1 MVFIDLSNLASIYKK
16 DIIKQYNQQFSN
28 SQNLPIKKMNY
39 KDSYTSIK
47 ESGDGKIV
55 ITFAE
60 KIGEYV
66 MTFIIV
72 FSRPIENGYDLK
84 IYSEHFQA
92 INHQLM
98 VKPGASLDTIK
109 NVRSHSMA
117 IGQCNA
123 AIKKYNLDVIIMAD
137 TAGSAKFISEQGT
150 MEDSAIASTLAA
162 DTYGLDIVDTN
173 IQDMKNNTTRFLIM
187 SKDLQQERKENLSYL
202 TSCIFEVK
210 SVPSALYKALG
221 GFATNGVNLTKLE
234 SFIVDGDFNKAQFY
248 IDLDGHAE
256 DQSVKGALEELSFY
270 TEKLKV
276 LGVYP
281 KHSYRNN

>member
-1 MVFIDLSNLASIYKK
+1 MKKIAFQGELGAYSHLACIEAAP
-16 DIIKQYNQQFSN
+16 DHNPVACRTF
-28 SQNLPIKKMNY
+28 
-39 KDSYTSIK
+39 
-47 ESGDGKIV
+47 ESAMEHVNASECHLAMI
-55 ITFAE
+55 
-60 KIGEYV
+60 
-66 MTFIIV
+66 
-72 FSRPIENGYDLK
+72 PIENSVAGRVADIHYLLGGYDLK
-84 IYSEHFQA
+84 IYSEHFQE

-117 IGQCNA
+117 IGQCHA

-187 SKDLQQERKENLSYL
+187 SKDLQQERNEKLSYL

-248 IDLDGHAE
+248 IDLDGHVE

>member
-1 MVFIDLSNLASIYKK
+1 MKKIAFQGELGAYSHLACIEAAP
-16 DIIKQYNQQFSN
+16 DHNPVACRTF
-28 SQNLPIKKMNY
+28 
-39 KDSYTSIK
+39 
-47 ESGDGKIV
+47 ESAMEQVNASECHLAMI
-55 ITFAE
+55 
-60 KIGEYV
+60 
-66 MTFIIV
+66 
-72 FSRPIENGYDLK
+72 PIENSVAGRVADIHYLLGGYDLK
-84 IYSEHFQA
+84 IYSEHFQE

-117 IGQCNA
+117 IGQCHA

-150 MEDSAIASTLAA
+150 IEDSAIASTLAA

-210 SVPSALYKALG
+210 SVPSSLYKALG

>member
-1 MVFIDLSNLASIYKK
+1 MKKIAFQGELGAYSHLACIEAAP
-16 DIIKQYNQQFSN
+16 DHNPVACRTF
-28 SQNLPIKKMNY
+28 
-39 KDSYTSIK
+39 
-47 ESGDGKIV
+47 ESAMEQVSASECHLAMI
-55 ITFAE
+55 
-60 KIGEYV
+60 
-66 MTFIIV
+66 
-72 FSRPIENGYDLK
+72 PIENSVAGRVADIHYLLGGYDLK
-84 IYSEHFQA
+84 IYSEHFQE

-117 IGQCNA
+117 IGQCHA

-150 MEDSAIASTLAA
+150 MEDSAIASILAA

-187 SKDLQQERKENLSYL
+187 SKDLQQERNENLSYL

>member
-1 MVFIDLSNLASIYKK
+1 MKKIAFQGELGAYSHLACIEAAP
-16 DIIKQYNQQFSN
+16 DHNPVACRTF
-28 SQNLPIKKMNY
+28 
-39 KDSYTSIK
+39 
-47 ESGDGKIV
+47 ESAMEQVSASECHLAMI
-55 ITFAE
+55 
-60 KIGEYV
+60 
-66 MTFIIV
+66 
-72 FSRPIENGYDLK
+72 PIENSVAGRVADIHYLLGGYDLK
-84 IYSEHFQA
+84 IYSEHFQE

-117 IGQCNA
+117 IGQCHA

-162 DTYGLDIVDTN
+162 DTYGLDIVDAN

-187 SKDLQQERKENLSYL
+187 SKELQQERNENLSYL

>member
-1 MVFIDLSNLASIYKK
+1 MKKIAFQGELGAYSHLACIEAAP
-16 DIIKQYNQQFSN
+16 DHNPVACRTF
-28 SQNLPIKKMNY
+28 
-39 KDSYTSIK
+39 
-47 ESGDGKIV
+47 ESAMEQVNASECHLAMI
-55 ITFAE
+55 
-60 KIGEYV
+60 
-66 MTFIIV
+66 
-72 FSRPIENGYDLK
+72 PIENSVAGRVADIHYLLGGYDLK
-84 IYSEHFQA
+84 IYSEHFQE

-187 SKDLQQERKENLSYL
+187 SKEFQQERNENLSYL

>member
-1 MVFIDLSNLASIYKK
+1 MKKIAFQGELGAYSHLACIEAAP
-16 DIIKQYNQQFSN
+16 DHNPVACRTF
-28 SQNLPIKKMNY
+28 
-39 KDSYTSIK
+39 
-47 ESGDGKIV
+47 ESAMEQVNASECHLAMI
-55 ITFAE
+55 
-60 KIGEYV
+60 
-66 MTFIIV
+66 
-72 FSRPIENGYDLK
+72 PIENSVAGRVADIHYLLGGYDLK
-84 IYSEHFQA
+84 IYSEHFQE

-150 MEDSAIASTLAA
+150 MEDSVIASTLAA

-187 SKDLQQERKENLSYL
+187 SKELQQERNENLSYL

>member
-1 MVFIDLSNLASIYKK
+1 MKKIAFQGELGAYSHLACIEAAPDHNPVACRTFESAMEQVNASECDLAMI
-16 DIIKQYNQQFSN
+16 
-28 SQNLPIKKMNY
+28 
-39 KDSYTSIK
+39 
-47 ESGDGKIV
+47 
-55 ITFAE
+55 
-60 KIGEYV
+60 
-66 MTFIIV
+66 
-72 FSRPIENGYDLK
+72 PIENSVAGRVADIHYLLGGYDLK
-84 IYSEHFQA
+84 IYSEHFQE

-117 IGQCNA
+117 IGQCHA

-187 SKDLQQERKENLSYL
+187 SKDLQQERNENLSYL

>member
-1 MVFIDLSNLASIYKK
+1 MKKIAFQGELGAYSHLACIEAAP
-16 DIIKQYNQQFSN
+16 DHNPVACRTF
-28 SQNLPIKKMNY
+28 
-39 KDSYTSIK
+39 
-47 ESGDGKIV
+47 ESAMEQVNASECHLAMI
-55 ITFAE
+55 
-60 KIGEYV
+60 
-66 MTFIIV
+66 
-72 FSRPIENGYDLK
+72 PIENSVAGRVVDIHYLLGGYDLK
-84 IYSEHFQA
+84 IYSEHFQE

-150 MEDSAIASTLAA
+150 TEDSAIASTLAA

-173 IQDMKNNTTRFLIM
+173 IQDMKNNTTRFLIR
-187 SKDLQQERKENLSYL
+187 SKELQQERNENLSYL

>member
-1 MVFIDLSNLASIYKK
+1 
-16 DIIKQYNQQFSN
+16 
-28 SQNLPIKKMNY
+28 
-39 KDSYTSIK
+39 
-47 ESGDGKIV
+47 
-55 ITFAE
+55 
-60 KIGEYV
+60 
-66 MTFIIV
+66 
-72 FSRPIENGYDLK
+72 
-84 IYSEHFQA
+84 
-92 INHQLM
+92 M

-150 MEDSAIASTLAA
+150 TEDSAIASTLAA

-173 IQDMKNNTTRFLIM
+173 IQDMKSNTTRFLIM
-187 SKDLQQERKENLSYL
+187 SKELQQERNENLSYL

>member
-1 MVFIDLSNLASIYKK
+1 MKKIAFQGELGAYSHLACIEAAP
-16 DIIKQYNQQFSN
+16 DHTPVACRTF
-28 SQNLPIKKMNY
+28 
-39 KDSYTSIK
+39 
-47 ESGDGKIV
+47 ESAMEQVSASECHLAMI
-55 ITFAE
+55 
-60 KIGEYV
+60 
-66 MTFIIV
+66 
-72 FSRPIENGYDLK
+72 PIENSVAGRVADIHYLLGGYDLK
-84 IYSEHFQA
+84 IYSEHFQE

-117 IGQCNA
+117 IGQCHA

-187 SKDLQQERKENLSYL
+187 SKDLQQERNENLSYL

>member
-1 MVFIDLSNLASIYKK
+1 MKKIAFQGELGAYSHLACIEAVP
-16 DIIKQYNQQFSN
+16 DHNPVACRTF
-28 SQNLPIKKMNY
+28 
-39 KDSYTSIK
+39 
-47 ESGDGKIV
+47 ESAMEQVNASECHLAMI
-55 ITFAE
+55 
-60 KIGEYV
+60 
-66 MTFIIV
+66 
-72 FSRPIENGYDLK
+72 PIENSVAGRVADIHYLLGGYDLK
-84 IYSEHFQA
+84 IYSEHFQE

-117 IGQCNA
+117 IGQCHA

-137 TAGSAKFISEQGT
+137 TAGSAKFISEQGI

-187 SKDLQQERKENLSYL
+187 SKDLQQERNEKLSYL

>member
-1 MVFIDLSNLASIYKK
+1 MKKIAFQGELGAYSHLACIEAAP
-16 DIIKQYNQQFSN
+16 DHNPVACRTF
-28 SQNLPIKKMNY
+28 
-39 KDSYTSIK
+39 
-47 ESGDGKIV
+47 ESAMEQVSASECHLAMI
-55 ITFAE
+55 
-60 KIGEYV
+60 
-66 MTFIIV
+66 
-72 FSRPIENGYDLK
+72 PIENSVAGRVADIHYLLGGYDLK
-84 IYSEHFQA
+84 IYSEHFQE

-187 SKDLQQERKENLSYL
+187 SKELQQERNENLSYL

>member
-1 MVFIDLSNLASIYKK
+1 MKKIAFQGELGAYSHLACIEAAP
-16 DIIKQYNQQFSN
+16 DHNPVACRTF
-28 SQNLPIKKMNY
+28 
-39 KDSYTSIK
+39 
-47 ESGDGKIV
+47 ESAMEQVNASECHLAMI
-55 ITFAE
+55 
-60 KIGEYV
+60 
-66 MTFIIV
+66 
-72 FSRPIENGYDLK
+72 PIENSVAGRVADIHYLLGGYDLK
-84 IYSEHFQA
+84 IYSEHFQE

-117 IGQCNA
+117 IGQCHA

-150 MEDSAIASTLAA
+150 IEDSAIASTLAA

-173 IQDMKNNTTRFLIM
+173 IQDMKSNTTRFLIM
-187 SKDLQQERKENLSYL
+187 SKELQQERNENLSYL

>member
-1 MVFIDLSNLASIYKK
+1 MKKIAFQGELGAYSHLACIEAAP
-16 DIIKQYNQQFSN
+16 DHNPVACRTF
-28 SQNLPIKKMNY
+28 
-39 KDSYTSIK
+39 
-47 ESGDGKIV
+47 ESAMEQVNASECHLAMI
-55 ITFAE
+55 
-60 KIGEYV
+60 
-66 MTFIIV
+66 
-72 FSRPIENGYDLK
+72 PIENSVAGRVADIHYLLGGYDLK
-84 IYSEHFQA
+84 IYSEHFQE

-117 IGQCNA
+117 IGQCHA

-150 MEDSAIASTLAA
+150 IEDSAIASTLAA

-187 SKDLQQERKENLSYL
+187 SKELQQERNENLSYL

>member
-1 MVFIDLSNLASIYKK
+1 MKKIAFQGELGAYSHLACIEAAP
-16 DIIKQYNQQFSN
+16 DHNPVACRTF
-28 SQNLPIKKMNY
+28 
-39 KDSYTSIK
+39 
-47 ESGDGKIV
+47 ES
-55 ITFAE
+55 AME
-60 KIGEYV
+60 KVNASECHLA
-66 MTFIIV
+66 MM
-72 FSRPIENGYDLK
+72 PIENSVAGRVADIHYLLGGYDLK
-84 IYSEHFQA
+84 IYSEHFQE
-92 INHQLM
+92 INHQLI

-150 MEDSAIASTLAA
+150 IEDSAIASTLAA

>member
-1 MVFIDLSNLASIYKK
+1 MKKIAFQGELGAYSHLACIEAAP
-16 DIIKQYNQQFSN
+16 DHNPVACRTF
-28 SQNLPIKKMNY
+28 
-39 KDSYTSIK
+39 
-47 ESGDGKIV
+47 ESAMEQVNASECHLAMI
-55 ITFAE
+55 
-60 KIGEYV
+60 
-66 MTFIIV
+66 
-72 FSRPIENGYDLK
+72 PIENSVAGRVADIHYLLGGYDLK
-84 IYSEHFQA
+84 IYSEHFQE

-117 IGQCNA
+117 IGQCHV

-187 SKDLQQERKENLSYL
+187 SKELQQERNENLSYL

>member
-1 MVFIDLSNLASIYKK
+1 MKKIAFQGELGAYSHLACIEAAP
-16 DIIKQYNQQFSN
+16 DHNPVACRTF
-28 SQNLPIKKMNY
+28 
-39 KDSYTSIK
+39 
-47 ESGDGKIV
+47 ESAMEQVNASECHLAMI
-55 ITFAE
+55 
-60 KIGEYV
+60 
-66 MTFIIV
+66 
-72 FSRPIENGYDLK
+72 PIENSVAGRVADIHYLLGGYDLK
-84 IYSEHFQA
+84 IYSEHFQE

-150 MEDSAIASTLAA
+150 IEDSAIASTLAA

-187 SKDLQQERKENLSYL
+187 SKELQQERNENLSYL

>member
-1 MVFIDLSNLASIYKK
+1 MKKIAFQGELGAYSHLACIEAAP
-16 DIIKQYNQQFSN
+16 DHNPVACRTF
-28 SQNLPIKKMNY
+28 
-39 KDSYTSIK
+39 
-47 ESGDGKIV
+47 ESAMEQVNASECHLAMI
-55 ITFAE
+55 
-60 KIGEYV
+60 
-66 MTFIIV
+66 
-72 FSRPIENGYDLK
+72 PIENSVAGRVADIHYLLGGYDLK
-84 IYSEHFQA
+84 IYSEHFQE

-117 IGQCNA
+117 IGQCHA

-187 SKDLQQERKENLSYL
+187 SKELQQERNEDLSYL

>member
-1 MVFIDLSNLASIYKK
+1 MKKIAFQGELGAYSHLACIEAAP
-16 DIIKQYNQQFSN
+16 DHNPVACRTF
-28 SQNLPIKKMNY
+28 
-39 KDSYTSIK
+39 
-47 ESGDGKIV
+47 ESAMEQVNASECHLAMI
-55 ITFAE
+55 
-60 KIGEYV
+60 
-66 MTFIIV
+66 
-72 FSRPIENGYDLK
+72 PIENSVAGRVADIHYLLGGYDLK
-84 IYSEHFQA
+84 IYSEHFQE

-117 IGQCNA
+117 IGQCHA

-187 SKDLQQERKENLSYL
+187 SKELQQERNENLSYL

-270 TEKLKV
+270 TDKLKV

>member
-1 MVFIDLSNLASIYKK
+1 MKKIAFQGELGAYSHLACIEAAP
-16 DIIKQYNQQFSN
+16 DHNPVACRTF
-28 SQNLPIKKMNY
+28 
-39 KDSYTSIK
+39 
-47 ESGDGKIV
+47 ESAMEQVNASECHLAMI
-55 ITFAE
+55 
-60 KIGEYV
+60 
-66 MTFIIV
+66 
-72 FSRPIENGYDLK
+72 PIENSVAGRVADIHYLLGGYDLK
-84 IYSEHFQA
+84 IYSEHFQE

-98 VKPGASLDTIK
+98 VKPGAALDTIK

-117 IGQCNA
+117 IGQCHA

-187 SKDLQQERKENLSYL
+187 SKELQQERNENLSYL

>member
-1 MVFIDLSNLASIYKK
+1 MKKIAFQGELGAYSHLACIEAAP
-16 DIIKQYNQQFSN
+16 DHNPVACRTF
-28 SQNLPIKKMNY
+28 
-39 KDSYTSIK
+39 
-47 ESGDGKIV
+47 ESAMEQVNASECHLAMI
-55 ITFAE
+55 
-60 KIGEYV
+60 
-66 MTFIIV
+66 
-72 FSRPIENGYDLK
+72 PIENSVAGRVADIHYLLGGYNLK
-84 IYSEHFQA
+84 IYSEHFQE

-117 IGQCNA
+117 IGQCHA

-173 IQDMKNNTTRFLIM
+173 IQDMKSNTTRFLIM
-187 SKDLQQERKENLSYL
+187 SKELQQERNENLSYL

>member
-1 MVFIDLSNLASIYKK
+1 MKKIAFQGELGAYSHLACIEAAS
-16 DIIKQYNQQFSN
+16 DHNPVACRTF
-28 SQNLPIKKMNY
+28 
-39 KDSYTSIK
+39 
-47 ESGDGKIV
+47 ESAMEQVNASECHLAMI
-55 ITFAE
+55 
-60 KIGEYV
+60 
-66 MTFIIV
+66 
-72 FSRPIENGYDLK
+72 PIENSVAGRVADIHYLLGGYDLK
-84 IYSEHFQA
+84 IYSEHFQE

-117 IGQCNA
+117 IGQCHA

-187 SKDLQQERKENLSYL
+187 SKELQQERNENLSYL

>member
-1 MVFIDLSNLASIYKK
+1 MKKIAFQGELGAYSHLACIEAAP
-16 DIIKQYNQQFSN
+16 DHNPVACRTF
-28 SQNLPIKKMNY
+28 
-39 KDSYTSIK
+39 
-47 ESGDGKIV
+47 ESAMEQVNASECHLAMI
-55 ITFAE
+55 
-60 KIGEYV
+60 
-66 MTFIIV
+66 
-72 FSRPIENGYDLK
+72 PIENSVAGRVADIHYLLGGYDLK
-84 IYSEHFQA
+84 IYSEHFQE

-117 IGQCNA
+117 IGQCHA

-150 MEDSAIASTLAA
+150 MEDSVIASTLAA

-187 SKDLQQERKENLSYL
+187 SKELQQERNENLSYL

>member
-1 MVFIDLSNLASIYKK
+1 MKKIAFQGELGAYSHLACIEAAP
-16 DIIKQYNQQFSN
+16 DHNPVACRTF
-28 SQNLPIKKMNY
+28 
-39 KDSYTSIK
+39 
-47 ESGDGKIV
+47 ESAMEQVSASECHLAMI
-55 ITFAE
+55 
-60 KIGEYV
+60 
-66 MTFIIV
+66 
-72 FSRPIENGYDLK
+72 PIENSVAGRVADIHYLLGGYDLK
-84 IYSEHFQA
+84 IYSEHFQE

-117 IGQCNA
+117 IGQCHA

-187 SKDLQQERKENLSYL
+187 SKELQQERDENLSYL

>member
-1 MVFIDLSNLASIYKK
+1 MKKIAFQGELGAYSHLACIEAVP
-16 DIIKQYNQQFSN
+16 DHNPVACRTF
-28 SQNLPIKKMNY
+28 
-39 KDSYTSIK
+39 
-47 ESGDGKIV
+47 ESAMEQVNASECHLAMI
-55 ITFAE
+55 
-60 KIGEYV
+60 
-66 MTFIIV
+66 
-72 FSRPIENGYDLK
+72 PIENSVAGRVADIHYLLGGYDLK
-84 IYSEHFQA
+84 IYSEHFQE

-117 IGQCNA
+117 IGQCHA

-150 MEDSAIASTLAA
+150 TEDSAIASTLAA

-187 SKDLQQERKENLSYL
+187 SKELQQERNENLSYL

>member
-1 MVFIDLSNLASIYKK
+1 MKKIAFQGELGAYSHLACIEAAP
-16 DIIKQYNQQFSN
+16 DYNPVACRTF
-28 SQNLPIKKMNY
+28 
-39 KDSYTSIK
+39 
-47 ESGDGKIV
+47 ESAMEQVNASECHLAMI
-55 ITFAE
+55 
-60 KIGEYV
+60 
-66 MTFIIV
+66 
-72 FSRPIENGYDLK
+72 PIENSVAGRVADIHYLLGGYDLK
-84 IYSEHFQA
+84 IYSEHFQE

-173 IQDMKNNTTRFLIM
+173 IQDMINNTTRFLIM
-187 SKDLQQERKENLSYL
+187 SKDLQQERNEKMSYL

>member
-1 MVFIDLSNLASIYKK
+1 MKKIAFQGELGAYSHLACI
-16 DIIKQYNQQFSN
+16 
-28 SQNLPIKKMNY
+28 
-39 KDSYTSIK
+39 
-47 ESGDGKIV
+47 ESAPDHNPV
-55 ITFAE
+55 ACRTFESAME
-60 KIGEYV
+60 QVNASECHLAMI
-66 MTFIIV
+66 
-72 FSRPIENGYDLK
+72 PIENSVAGRVADIHYLLGGYDLK
-84 IYSEHFQA
+84 IYSEHFQE

-117 IGQCNA
+117 IGQCHA

-187 SKDLQQERKENLSYL
+187 SKELQQERNENLSYL

>member
-1 MVFIDLSNLASIYKK
+1 MKKIAFQGELGAYSHLACIEAAP
-16 DIIKQYNQQFSN
+16 DHNPVACRTF
-28 SQNLPIKKMNY
+28 
-39 KDSYTSIK
+39 
-47 ESGDGKIV
+47 ESAMEQVNASECHLAMI
-55 ITFAE
+55 
-60 KIGEYV
+60 
-66 MTFIIV
+66 
-72 FSRPIENGYDLK
+72 PIENSVAGRVADIHYLLGGYDLK
-84 IYSEHFQA
+84 IYSEHFQE

-187 SKDLQQERKENLSYL
+187 SKELQQERNENFSYL

>member
-1 MVFIDLSNLASIYKK
+1 MKKIAFQGELGAYSHLACIEAAP
-16 DIIKQYNQQFSN
+16 DHNPVACRTF
-28 SQNLPIKKMNY
+28 
-39 KDSYTSIK
+39 
-47 ESGDGKIV
+47 ESAMEQVSASECHLAMI
-55 ITFAE
+55 
-60 KIGEYV
+60 
-66 MTFIIV
+66 
-72 FSRPIENGYDLK
+72 PIENSVAGRVADIHYLLGGYDLK
-84 IYSEHFQA
+84 IYSEHFQE

-117 IGQCNA
+117 VGQCHA

-187 SKDLQQERKENLSYL
+187 SKDLQQERNENLSYL

>member
-1 MVFIDLSNLASIYKK
+1 MKKIAFQGELGAYSHLACIEAAP
-16 DIIKQYNQQFSN
+16 DHNPVACRTF
-28 SQNLPIKKMNY
+28 
-39 KDSYTSIK
+39 
-47 ESGDGKIV
+47 ESAMEQVSASECHLAMI
-55 ITFAE
+55 
-60 KIGEYV
+60 
-66 MTFIIV
+66 
-72 FSRPIENGYDLK
+72 PIENSVAGRVADIHYLLGGYDLK
-84 IYSEHFQA
+84 IYSEHFQE

-187 SKDLQQERKENLSYL
+187 SKELQQERNENLSYL

-221 GFATNGVNLTKLE
+221 GIATNGVNLTKLE

>member
-1 MVFIDLSNLASIYKK
+1 MKKIAFQGEIGAYSHLACNEAVPDHNPVACRTFESAMEQVNASDCDLAMI
-16 DIIKQYNQQFSN
+16 
-28 SQNLPIKKMNY
+28 
-39 KDSYTSIK
+39 
-47 ESGDGKIV
+47 
-55 ITFAE
+55 
-60 KIGEYV
+60 
-66 MTFIIV
+66 
-72 FSRPIENGYDLK
+72 PIENSVAGRVADIHYLLGGYDLK
-84 IYSEHFQA
+84 IYSEHFQE

-98 VKPGASLDTIK
+98 AKPGASLDTIK

-137 TAGSAKFISEQGT
+137 TAGSAKFISEYGT
-150 MEDSAIASTLAA
+150 TEDSAIASTLAA
-162 DTYGLDIVDTN
+162 DIYGLDIIDTN
-173 IQDMKNNTTRFLIM
+173 IQDMKTNTTRFLIM
-187 SKDLQQERKENLSYL
+187 SKELQQERNENLSYL

>member
-1 MVFIDLSNLASIYKK
+1 MKKIAFQGELGAYSHLACIEAVPDHNPVACRTFESAMEEVNASECDLAMV
-16 DIIKQYNQQFSN
+16 
-28 SQNLPIKKMNY
+28 
-39 KDSYTSIK
+39 
-47 ESGDGKIV
+47 
-55 ITFAE
+55 
-60 KIGEYV
+60 
-66 MTFIIV
+66 
-72 FSRPIENGYDLK
+72 PIENSVAGRVADIHYLLGGYELK
-84 IYSEHFQA
+84 IYSEHFQE
-92 INHQLM
+92 INHQLI

-150 MEDSAIASTLAA
+150 TEDSAIASTLAA

-187 SKDLQQERKENLSYL
+187 SKELQQERNENLSYL

>member
-1 MVFIDLSNLASIYKK
+1 MKKIAVQGELGAYSHLACIEAAP
-16 DIIKQYNQQFSN
+16 DHNPVACRTF
-28 SQNLPIKKMNY
+28 
-39 KDSYTSIK
+39 
-47 ESGDGKIV
+47 ESAMEQVNASECHLAMI
-55 ITFAE
+55 
-60 KIGEYV
+60 
-66 MTFIIV
+66 
-72 FSRPIENGYDLK
+72 PIENSVAGRVADIHYLLGGYDLK
-84 IYSEHFQA
+84 IYSEHFQE

-117 IGQCNA
+117 IGQCHA

-187 SKDLQQERKENLSYL
+187 SKDLQQERNEKLSYL

-248 IDLDGHAE
+248 IDLDGHVE

>member
-1 MVFIDLSNLASIYKK
+1 MKKIAFQGELGAYSHLACIEAVP
-16 DIIKQYNQQFSN
+16 DHNPVACRTF
-28 SQNLPIKKMNY
+28 
-39 KDSYTSIK
+39 
-47 ESGDGKIV
+47 ESAMEQVNASECHLAMI
-55 ITFAE
+55 
-60 KIGEYV
+60 
-66 MTFIIV
+66 
-72 FSRPIENGYDLK
+72 PIENSVAGRVADIHYLLGGYDLK
-84 IYSEHFQA
+84 IYSEYFQE

-117 IGQCNA
+117 IGQCHA

-187 SKDLQQERKENLSYL
+187 SKELQQERNENLSYL

>member
-1 MVFIDLSNLASIYKK
+1 MKKIAFQGELGAYSHLACIEAAP
-16 DIIKQYNQQFSN
+16 DHNPVACRTF
-28 SQNLPIKKMNY
+28 
-39 KDSYTSIK
+39 
-47 ESGDGKIV
+47 ESAMEQVNASECHLAMI
-55 ITFAE
+55 
-60 KIGEYV
+60 
-66 MTFIIV
+66 
-72 FSRPIENGYDLK
+72 PIENSVAGRVADIHYLLGGYDLK
-84 IYSEHFQA
+84 IYSEHFQE

-117 IGQCNA
+117 IGQCHA

-150 MEDSAIASTLAA
+150 MEDSVIASTLAA

-173 IQDMKNNTTRFLIM
+173 IQDMKSNTTRFLIM
-187 SKDLQQERKENLSYL
+187 SKELQQERNENLSYL

>member
-1 MVFIDLSNLASIYKK
+1 MKKIAFQGELGAYSHLACIEAAP
-16 DIIKQYNQQFSN
+16 DHNPVACRTF
-28 SQNLPIKKMNY
+28 
-39 KDSYTSIK
+39 
-47 ESGDGKIV
+47 ESAMEQVSASECHLAMI
-55 ITFAE
+55 
-60 KIGEYV
+60 
-66 MTFIIV
+66 
-72 FSRPIENGYDLK
+72 PIENSVAGRVADIHYLLGGYDLK
-84 IYSEHFQA
+84 IYSEHFQE

-117 IGQCNA
+117 IGQCHA

-150 MEDSAIASTLAA
+150 TEDSAIASTLAA

-187 SKDLQQERKENLSYL
+187 SKELQQERNENLSYL

>member
-1 MVFIDLSNLASIYKK
+1 MKKIAFQGELGAYSHLACIEAAP
-16 DIIKQYNQQFSN
+16 DHNPVACRTF
-28 SQNLPIKKMNY
+28 
-39 KDSYTSIK
+39 
-47 ESGDGKIV
+47 ESAMEQVNASECHLAMI
-55 ITFAE
+55 
-60 KIGEYV
+60 
-66 MTFIIV
+66 
-72 FSRPIENGYDLK
+72 PIENSVAGRVADIHYLLGGYDLK
-84 IYSEHFQA
+84 IYSEHFQE
-92 INHQLM
+92 INHQLV

-117 IGQCNA
+117 IGQCHA

-137 TAGSAKFISEQGT
+137 TAGSAKFISEQRT
-150 MEDSAIASTLAA
+150 MEDSAIASSLAA

-187 SKDLQQERKENLSYL
+187 SKELQQERNENLSYL

>member
-1 MVFIDLSNLASIYKK
+1 MKKIAFQGELGAYSHLACNEAAPDHNPVACRTFESAMEQVNASDCDLAMI
-16 DIIKQYNQQFSN
+16 
-28 SQNLPIKKMNY
+28 
-39 KDSYTSIK
+39 
-47 ESGDGKIV
+47 
-55 ITFAE
+55 
-60 KIGEYV
+60 
-66 MTFIIV
+66 
-72 FSRPIENGYDLK
+72 PIENSVAGRVADIHYLLGGYDLK
-84 IYSEHFQA
+84 IYSEHFQE

-98 VKPGASLDTIK
+98 AKPGASLDTIK

-137 TAGSAKFISEQGT
+137 TAGSAKFISEYGT
-150 MEDSAIASTLAA
+150 TEDSAIASTLAA
-162 DTYGLDIVDTN
+162 DIYGLDIIDTN

-187 SKDLQQERKENLSYL
+187 SKELQQERNENLSYL

>member
-1 MVFIDLSNLASIYKK
+1 MKKIAFQGELGAYSHLACIEAAP
-16 DIIKQYNQQFSN
+16 DHNPVACRTF
-28 SQNLPIKKMNY
+28 
-39 KDSYTSIK
+39 
-47 ESGDGKIV
+47 ESAMEQVNASECHLAMI
-55 ITFAE
+55 
-60 KIGEYV
+60 
-66 MTFIIV
+66 
-72 FSRPIENGYDLK
+72 PIENSVAGRVADIHYLLGGYDLK
-84 IYSEHFQA
+84 IYSEHFQE

-117 IGQCNA
+117 IGQCHT

-150 MEDSAIASTLAA
+150 TEDSAIASTLAA

-187 SKDLQQERKENLSYL
+187 SKELQQERNENLSYL